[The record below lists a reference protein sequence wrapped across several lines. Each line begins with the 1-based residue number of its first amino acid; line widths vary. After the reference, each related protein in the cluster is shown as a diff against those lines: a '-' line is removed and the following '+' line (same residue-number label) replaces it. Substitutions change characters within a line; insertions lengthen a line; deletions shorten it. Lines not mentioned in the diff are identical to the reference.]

1 MTRISTSRYGRDRI
15 AASESYRE
23 KWRTGQNSRNKG
35 LLYALD
41 KWIIDT
47 GQPNNKSLF
56 GQDVIAEGIIP
67 GGFKTSLF
75 NAHFVF
81 GFFDEVK

>member
-1 MTRISTSRYGRDRI
+1 MVKYDYE
-15 AASESYRE
+15 A
-23 KWRTGQNSRNKG
+23 
-35 LLYALD
+35 
-41 KWIIDT
+41 